1 MREASTLVANANAY
15 VLTSLFVAG
24 LVGVAVSLQPEEPE
38 ATAIREE
45 VPMQCC
51 AYYPYDGS
59 MRFVRIQTASRYGG
73 FGRFGGWAHDY
84 PDADYHMSTILRE
97 MTFIRTRELP
107 MGGNVLTFDDPRL
120 MQFPVAYVS
129 EPDEWRVTETE
140 AEGLRTYLQ
149 KGGFLIFDDFFDHE
163 MANLHLQMSYVFPDL
178 SFLRMDG
185 SEPIWDSF
193 FRLDPMSIYLE
204 GPRKYGTP
212 EWWGLFEDNDK
223 DKRLMAIANAGADVG
238 DLWEWAAQGW
248 YPVDPTNEAFRSGV
262 NYFIYSMTH

>member
-1 MREASTLVANANAY
+1 MSRCPAR
-15 VLTSLFVAG
+15 F
-24 LVGVAVSLQPEEPE
+24 VSLLWMASALFTLNGCTDPGLPWGWLE
-38 ATAIREE
+38 AE
-45 VPMQCC
+45 VQ
-51 AYYPYDGS
+51 A
-59 MRFVRIQTASRYGG
+59 RF
-73 FGRFGGWAHDY
+73 
-84 PDADYHMSTILRE
+84 
-97 MTFIRTRELP
+97 
-107 MGGNVLTFDDPRL
+107 
-120 MQFPVAYVS
+120 

-140 AEGLRTYLQ
+140 AEGLRPYLQ

-248 YPVDPTNEAFRSGV
+248 YPVDPTNEAFRIGV
-262 NYFIYSMTH
+262 NYFIYSMTHLKPYT